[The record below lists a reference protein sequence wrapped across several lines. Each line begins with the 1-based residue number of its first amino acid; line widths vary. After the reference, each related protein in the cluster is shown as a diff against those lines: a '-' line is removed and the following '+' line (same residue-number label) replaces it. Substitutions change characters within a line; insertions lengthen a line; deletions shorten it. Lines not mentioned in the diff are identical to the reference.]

1 MSELYSSLISTLSNY
16 LYTYILIV
24 LLVAAGVWFT
34 VRTKFV
40 QFRYLA
46 ESLRI
51 VLQPSEDE
59 NAVSAFKTLMV
70 STASRVGTGNIAGIS
85 TAVCMGGTGAIFWM
99 WLTAFLGSATAFV
112 EGTLAQIYK
121 KRAEDG
127 SCYGGPSYYIEAV
140 LKQRW
145 LGVLF
150 AVVMIL
156 TYMVGFNLVAS
167 FNIADSFKVYGFYD
181 PTLTP
186 MIVGGLVAAVFLL
199 CISGGGKQIASV
211 TAVLVPVMGV
221 VYLSVSL
228 FVVVTHITMIPP
240 IFADIFRN
248 AFNFR
253 AIFGGFAGSAIMHG
267 IKRGL
272 FSNEAGIGAAACAAG
287 SAGVSHPAKQGL
299 VQVLSVLI
307 DTIVVCSAT
316 AMLLLCSGVAPEAGL
331 AGMPYVQKAMSN
343 MMGEVGVIF
352 ITVSLVLFAFTT
364 LLGNY
369 YYAETGMSYLLGGIP
384 PKTVRW
390 IQRLVAVAVVFVGAI
405 AQLNL
410 VWDTSDVLQG
420 LMAVINIPVIL
431 LLLKPALKC
440 LDDYTRQKKE
450 GKNPEF
456 KAAAAGIR
464 EKTDFWN

>member
-70 STASRVGTGNIAGIS
+70 STAARVGTGNIAGIS

-167 FNIADSFKVYGFYD
+167 FNIADSFKAVSYTHLDVY
-181 PTLTP
+181 
-186 MIVGGLVAAVFLL
+186 
-199 CISGGGKQIASV
+199 
-211 TAVLVPVMGV
+211 
-221 VYLSVSL
+221 
-228 FVVVTHITMIPP
+228 
-240 IFADIFRN
+240 
-248 AFNFR
+248 
-253 AIFGGFAGSAIMHG
+253 
-267 IKRGL
+267 KR
-272 FSNEAGIGAAACAAG
+272 
-287 SAGVSHPAKQGL
+287 Q
-299 VQVLSVLI
+299 
-307 DTIVVCSAT
+307 
-316 AMLLLCSGVAPEAGL
+316 AP
-331 AGMPYVQKAMSN
+331 S
-343 MMGEVGVIF
+343 
-352 ITVSLVLFAFTT
+352 S
-364 LLGNY
+364 
-369 YYAETGMSYLLGGIP
+369 
-384 PKTVRW
+384 R
-390 IQRLVAVAVVFVGAI
+390 
-405 AQLNL
+405 
-410 VWDTSDVLQG
+410 
-420 LMAVINIPVIL
+420 
-431 LLLKPALKC
+431 
-440 LDDYTRQKKE
+440 
-450 GKNPEF
+450 
-456 KAAAAGIR
+456 
-464 EKTDFWN
+464 

>member
-59 NAVSAFKTLMV
+59 NAVSAFK
-70 STASRVGTGNIAGIS
+70 
-85 TAVCMGGTGAIFWM
+85 
-99 WLTAFLGSATAFV
+99 TAFLGSATAFV

-299 VQVLSVLI
+299 VQVLSVFI

-410 VWDTSDVLQG
+410 VWDTSDV
-420 LMAVINIPVIL
+420 
-431 LLLKPALKC
+431 
-440 LDDYTRQKKE
+440 KE

>member
-228 FVVVTHITMIPP
+228 FVVVTHITMIPS

-299 VQVLSVLI
+299 VQVLSVFI
-307 DTIVVCSAT
+307 DTIVV
-316 AMLLLCSGVAPEAGL
+316 L
-331 AGMPYVQKAMSN
+331 
-343 MMGEVGVIF
+343 
-352 ITVSLVLFAFTT
+352 SL
-364 LLGNY
+364 
-369 YYAETGMSYLLGGIP
+369 IH
-384 PKTVRW
+384 
-390 IQRLVAVAVVFVGAI
+390 I
-405 AQLNL
+405 
-410 VWDTSDVLQG
+410 
-420 LMAVINIPVIL
+420 
-431 LLLKPALKC
+431 
-440 LDDYTRQKKE
+440 
-450 GKNPEF
+450 
-456 KAAAAGIR
+456 
-464 EKTDFWN
+464 